1 MYLALNMELEIV
13 RTVLENDVNDIFVC
27 TDIKDNTGVYYTMIS
42 IKDAKFRKMIA
53 GQMNTSGLFF
63 GNKDFVGSFSHE
75 DQLNLVFRYYHESL
89 LSVMG
94 SVYLYSFVECKSA
107 ALAYIAAFAEAGVNG
122 SVGLLLLKDRNI
134 NIYKD
139 GGFQLNYFIDFSEWK
154 ECSSQ
159 EYITEVAKGAFR
171 ILDINYREKYDTP
184 ELYPDDLRLYYLKL
198 VSSGFSTFGQII
210 ATIRGM
216 SDKPVEMRGFF
227 WWIKSRYKITK
238 NFLFRNSINTFLTI
252 LVIATLIYAA
262 YQIGI
267 RIRANKANAN
277 NIDYYGIETIGDVYL
292 GDEE

>member
-1 MYLALNMELEIV
+1 MYLALNMELNKV
-13 RTVLENDVNDIFVC
+13 RTVLENDINDIYVC

-63 GNKDFVGSFSHE
+63 GNKDFVGSFSYE

-89 LSVMG
+89 VSVMG
-94 SVYLYSFVECKSA
+94 SVYLYSFAECKAA
-107 ALAYIAAFAEAGVNG
+107 ALSCIAAYAEAGVDK
-122 SVGLLLLKDRNI
+122 SVGLLLLAERNI

-139 GGFQLNYFIDFSEWK
+139 GSVCLNYFMDFSQWK
-154 ECSSQ
+154 ECTGE
-159 EYITEVAKGAFR
+159 EYINEVAKTAFH

-184 ELYPDDLRLYYLKL
+184 ELYPDDLRVFYMKL
-198 VSSGFSTFGQII
+198 VSTGFTTFGQII

-227 WWIKSRYKITK
+227 WWIKSRYKIVR

-252 LVIATLIYAA
+252 LVIVTLIYAA

-267 RIRANKANAN
+267 RLRASKANAN
-277 NIDYYGIETIGDVYL
+277 NIDYYGIQTIGDVYL